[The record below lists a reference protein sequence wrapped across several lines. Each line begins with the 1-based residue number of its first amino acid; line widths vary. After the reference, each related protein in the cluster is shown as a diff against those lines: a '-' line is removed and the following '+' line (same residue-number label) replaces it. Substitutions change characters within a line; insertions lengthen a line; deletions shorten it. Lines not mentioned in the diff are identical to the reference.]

1 MHSHVHS
8 SFRRTL
14 LIILI
19 SAVNAAGQ
27 TQSSSLERPT
37 PVISAAAIADRVR
50 ITAPASIVQMH
61 VEVFAASGEKLFDNE
76 IRGGNIFDWHL
87 QDGQAQRLSAGDYVC
102 VVTAKTIS
110 GKLTQKMGAV
120 RVAEDGV
127 SVQPADSQQLSAR
140 QAEAIGSVED
150 DS

>member
-37 PVISAAAIADRVR
+37 PVISAAATADRVR

-61 VEVFAASGEKLFDNE
+61 VEIYAASGEKLFDNE
-76 IRGGNIFDWHL
+76 IRSGNVFDWHL
-87 QDGQAQRLSAGDYVC
+87 QDGQAQRMPAGDYVC
-102 VVTAKTIS
+102 VVTVKNIA
-110 GKLTQKMGAV
+110 GKIMQK
-120 RVAEDGV
+120 
-127 SVQPADSQQLSAR
+127 L
-140 QAEAIGSVED
+140 
-150 DS
+150 